1 MTDSNTSWFFD
12 VIPILIMAIGLVL
25 WVHYVSNGQ
34 WQGFSGLGLDNDTSS
49 EHATAYVKSDLDGE
63 TYRVLPRI
71 DQIAGANCLA
81 RINEKII
88 RLTQHCVAK
97 YPDSAECLR
106 LYKRYS
112 PKILVE
118 GSPDSGFTSYSV
130 NKGDRLVLCIRHK
143 SGEFV
148 RDDVIMYVAI
158 HELAHIMT
166 REVGHTDA
174 FWANFRFL
182 IDEGIT
188 AGVYIHHDFNKM
200 PEEYCGIQIN
210 SSS

>member
-1 MTDSNTSWFFD
+1 MRSYDWVFD
-12 VIPILIMAIGLVL
+12 ILPIVVMAIILFAWVNYMITGNVVPYGLL
-25 WVHYVSNGQ
+25 L
-34 WQGFSGLGLDNDTSS
+34 FSGGDVR
-49 EHATAYVKSDLDGE
+49 EHATSSATSTVDNR
-63 TYRVLPRI
+63 TYRVLPKE
-71 DQIAGANCLA
+71 DKVLAADCLA
-81 RINEKII
+81 RINERLTK
-88 RLTQHCVAK
+88 LTQHCAAK

-112 PKILVE
+112 PSILVE

-130 NKGDRLVLCIRHK
+130 NKGDRLVLCIRQK

-174 FWANFRFL
+174 FWANFKFL
-182 IDEGIT
+182 VTEAGV
-188 AGVYIHHDFNKM
+188 AGVYTQHDFNKT
-200 PEEYCGIQIN
+200 PEEYCGIHIN